1 MKGKN
6 SGCSSSEEDR
16 ISNLP
21 DSLIHHIQSFIDTK
35 FAVQTC
41 LLSKRWRYIWTSI
54 PVLNFCH
61 HRESDDD
68 EDCDDEGDK
77 LTNRFIT
84 FVDKVLSLRDNNS
97 DIQRFHLESSLCYTG
112 WNDLYGC
119 IKRWVTAAVSHNVQ
133 ELHIEAK
140 PDEDFEIP
148 LCLYTCESLTKL
160 DLELFGFQEGD
171 EDYFSKIILPH
182 TMSLPRLKSL
192 DLRLSY
198 ILFSDEKLTSKFFS
212 SFPNLESLV
221 IVYWGPD
228 EGGFLDMNLEISLP
242 QLKHFKFNS
251 LEEEWNSEVTLH
263 APSLSSFI
271 FNSHFS
277 TTFTLENVSSLV
289 TADVEIKV
297 NEEHQLSSSYG
308 QRFMRFFRG
317 LHKVK
322 VLTLRHSFIKALG
335 GAVDILDSQLLE
347 FYNLQRL
354 ELRTHLSRDCLRPIF
369 YVLKISPNLESDSM
383 QISKQYNYDPEVY
396 PYFDEV
402 KINPENMGD
411 YWDAR
416 LSSQCMLC
424 HLNSSLRGCIYELK
438 FLEVLLKHATILE
451 KVVLAYHSTKQDPL
465 VEKWMKKFSEMLLT
479 FPRASKNINFLFKLS
494 KATVPNSFW

>member
-1 MKGKN
+1 MKGGN
-6 SGCSSSEEDR
+6 PGCTSSEKDR
-16 ISNLP
+16 ISTLP
-21 DSLIHHIQSFIDTK
+21 DSLIHHILSFIDTK

-41 LLSKRWRYIWTSI
+41 VLSKRWRYTWTTM

-61 HRESDDD
+61 HRKSDDAEDCDDEGDNLTNRFITD
-68 EDCDDEGDK
+68 EDCDDEGEN
-77 LTNRFIT
+77 LTNHFIT

-97 DIQRFHLESSLCYTG
+97 DIQRFHLECSLCYTV
-112 WNDLYGC
+112 WDDLYGS

-160 DLELFGFQEGD
+160 DLELTGFQEGD

-182 TMSLPRLKSL
+182 TMGLPRLKSL

-221 IVYWGPD
+221 IVYWGRD
-228 EGGFLDMNLEISLP
+228 EGGFLDMNLKISLP

-289 TADVEIKV
+289 TADVEIRI
-297 NEEHQLSSSYG
+297 NEEYQLASSYG
-308 QRFMRFFRG
+308 QRFMKFFRG

-322 VLTLRHSFIKALG
+322 FLTLRHSFIK
-335 GAVDILDSQLLE
+335 
-347 FYNLQRL
+347 
-354 ELRTHLSRDCLRPIF
+354 
-369 YVLKISPNLESDSM
+369 
-383 QISKQYNYDPEVY
+383 QYHYDPEVY

-402 KINPENMGD
+402 KINPENMRD

-424 HLNSSLRGCIYELK
+424 HLKFVEIDGLRGCIYELK
-438 FLEVLLKHATILE
+438 FLEVLLKHATVLE
-451 KVVLAYHSTKQDPL
+451 KVVLAYHSTKQDS
-465 VEKWMKKFSEMLLT
+465 VMENWMKKFSKMLLT
-479 FPRASKNINFLFKLS
+479 FPRASKNINFLFELS
-494 KATVPNSFW
+494 KATVPISFW